1 MTSPR
6 NTDTPASTDSIDTVA
21 ADLIRSIVDRVERL
35 ESEIRDRNEDK
46 SAVYQEAKSAG
57 LDPRIIKKV
66 VAIRRQD
73 RDKRIEE
80 ETVLGLYLAAV
91 GEAQ

>member
-1 MTSPR
+1 MTYPR
-6 NTDTPASTDSIDTVA
+6 NTDKPASTDSIDSVA